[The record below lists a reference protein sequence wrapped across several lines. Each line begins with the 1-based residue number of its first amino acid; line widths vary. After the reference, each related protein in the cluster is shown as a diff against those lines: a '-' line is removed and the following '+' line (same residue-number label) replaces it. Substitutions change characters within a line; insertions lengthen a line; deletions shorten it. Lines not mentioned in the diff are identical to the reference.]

1 MSPGYRLRDDRSHSL
16 PIVTV
21 AAYDGAMSTRT
32 PLAPAARRSFAVAT
46 ALALTLGLGLS
57 GCAGG
62 TGGPSDAASGTVNPT
77 PTFGSSSSSP
87 SAVAPRDQAAP
98 TADTPISA
106 PGCETFLT
114 EEQTAGLTAEGYV
127 PNPLSTWPDVMAEA
141 AAAGGTWCAWTSP
154 DGGPDLQGGFVAIPE
169 ALWQAKRGDLIAQGA
184 TEDDA
189 SYPGFIA
196 LPDQG
201 APDVDGGFVYANGY
215 LVYVSTPN
223 LAASVTVLQ

>member
-1 MSPGYRLRDDRSHSL
+1 MP
-16 PIVTV
+16 
-21 AAYDGAMSTRT
+21 TRT
-32 PLAPAARRSFAVAT
+32 PLAPAALAALTAVALAT
-46 ALALTLGLGLS
+46 ALALS
-57 GCAGG
+57 GCSGG
-62 TGGPSDAASGTVNPT
+62 SAGPSDAASGTANPT
-77 PTFGSSSSSP
+77 PTFGSTTSSP

-98 TADTPISA
+98 SAETPISA

-114 EEQTAGLTAEGYV
+114 EEQTAGLAAEGYV

-154 DGGPDLQGGFVAIPE
+154 DGSPDLQGGFVAIPE

-215 LVYVSTPN
+215 LVYVSDPK
-223 LAASVTVLQ
+223 LAATVTVLH